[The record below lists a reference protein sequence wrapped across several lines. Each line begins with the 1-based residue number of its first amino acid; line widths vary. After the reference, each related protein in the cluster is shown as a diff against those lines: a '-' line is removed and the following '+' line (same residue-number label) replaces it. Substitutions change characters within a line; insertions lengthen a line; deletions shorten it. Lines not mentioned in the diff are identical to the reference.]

1 MDKKLAKV
9 LKDANKKLKENK
21 IFQNFEISV
30 NGNFTSEYNDIQLIS
45 KKGRMFPISNAE
57 TVGEAIAV
65 INGYMTGLAHG
76 KDNSYTK
83 FCDKDNY

>member
-1 MDKKLAKV
+1 MFFTIFFV
-9 LKDANKKLKENK
+9 TNIVIQTWFWNK

-65 INGYMTGLAHG
+65 INGYMTGLSHG
-76 KDNSYTK
+76 KDNSYPK